1 MGINVQREKE
11 TRLCMKILEVD
22 SNPTLTNEI
31 GTVMDEAGSD
41 KQSSHNYAHAY
52 SYFLSMLPSLENI
65 NFLEIGIANIEPNRS
80 SLHGWSSIFKDSNIY
95 GIDIVPEKMINTD
108 RIKTFVANQSSIL
121 DLSNFR
127 QAAGCPKFDVILD
140 DGSHHFPDAATSFK
154 YLLPSLKKG
163 GVYMIEDIRKVGVD
177 SQQSVVQWQEY
188 LNLYDGIEYEII
200 DCKPE
205 EQNDDSVII
214 GIWKI

>member
-1 MGINVQREKE
+1 
-11 TRLCMKILEVD
+11 MKTLEID
-22 SNPTLTNEI
+22 SNPVLTNEI
-31 GTVMDEAGSD
+31 GTVMNEAGSD
-41 KQSSHNYAHAY
+41 KQRDHNYAHAY
-52 SYFLSMLPSLENI
+52 SHFLSKLPSLENI
-65 NFLEIGIANIEPNRS
+65 NFLEIGIANVEPNRS
-80 SLHGWSSIFKDSNIY
+80 SLHGWSSIFKDGNIY

-140 DGSHHFPDAATSFK
+140 DGSHHFSDAATSFK
-154 YLLPSLKKG
+154 YLLPSLKQD

-177 SQQSVVQWQEY
+177 SQQTVSQWRDY

>member
-1 MGINVQREKE
+1 
-11 TRLCMKILEVD
+11 MKILETD
-22 SNPTLTNEI
+22 SNPVLTNEI
-31 GTVMDEAGSD
+31 STIMNSAGSD
-41 KQSSHNYAHAY
+41 KQSDHNYAHAY
-52 SYFLSMLPSLENI
+52 SHFLSKLPSLENI
-65 NFLEIGIANIEPNRS
+65 NFLEIGIANIEPDRS
-80 SLHGWSSIFKDSNIY
+80 SLHGWSRIFKDGNIY

-140 DGSHHFPDAATSFK
+140 DGSHIFSDAVVSFK
-154 YLLPSLKKG
+154 YLINSLKESG
-163 GVYMIEDIRKVGVD
+163 MYMIEDIRKNGVD
-177 SQQSVVQWQEY
+177 IQQTVVQWEEH
-188 LNLYDGIEYEII
+188 LRLYDGIEYEII

>member
-1 MGINVQREKE
+1 
-11 TRLCMKILEVD
+11 MKILEVD
-22 SNPTLTNEI
+22 SNPVLTNEI
-31 GTVMDEAGSD
+31 GTVMNEAGSD
-41 KQSSHNYAHAY
+41 KQRDHNYAHAY
-52 SYFLSMLPSLENI
+52 SHFLSKLPSLENI
-65 NFLEIGIANIEPNRS
+65 NFLEIGIANIEPDRS
-80 SLHGWSSIFKDSNIY
+80 SLHGWSSIFKDGNIY

-121 DLSNFR
+121 DLSNFK

-140 DGSHHFPDAATSFK
+140 DGSHHFSDAATSFR
-154 YLLPSLKKG
+154 YLLSSLKQD

-177 SQQSVVQWQEY
+177 TQQTVVQWEDH
-188 LNLYDGIEYEII
+188 LRLCDGIEYEII

-214 GIWKI
+214 GIWKT

>member
-1 MGINVQREKE
+1 
-11 TRLCMKILEVD
+11 MKILETD
-22 SNPTLTNEI
+22 SNPVLTNEI
-31 GTVMDEAGSD
+31 STIMNSAGSD
-41 KQSSHNYAHAY
+41 KQSDHNYAHAY
-52 SYFLSMLPSLENI
+52 SHFLSKLPSLENI
-65 NFLEIGIANIEPNRS
+65 NFLEIGIANIEPDRS
-80 SLHGWSSIFKDSNIY
+80 SLHGWSRIFKDGNIY

-140 DGSHHFPDAATSFK
+140 DGSHIFSDAIVSFK
-154 YLLPSLKKG
+154 YLINSLKESG
-163 GVYMIEDIRKVGVD
+163 MYMIEDIRKNGVD
-177 SQQSVVQWQEY
+177 IQQTVVQWEEH
-188 LNLYDGIEYEII
+188 LRLYDGIEYEII